1 MVDTIVLAGNPNVG
15 KSSLYNALT
24 RTWQHVGNW
33 PGKTVEKKEGKTWID
48 DQEYNVV
55 DLPGIYSLTAYSM
68 EEIITRDFIV
78 DEQPRLVVAVVD
90 ASNLERNL
98 YLVTQLI
105 ELEVPLLLALNMADV
120 AHQHHIGIDR
130 QRLSEQLGGIP
141 IVETVG
147 NRRVG
152 IDGLKQ
158 AIRSA
163 CEQFPA
169 GQPPI
174 SYSPEVENEIGALAG
189 MVEDRKPLG
198 GHYPARWMAIKL
210 LESDEDI
217 IDRLKDDGHA
227 VLLEAAQQ
235 SISRIAEATKEDPE
249 TLIADSRYSFI
260 GDVACQ
266 SVERDSECRET
277 PSDRIDQ
284 VVTHPI
290 FGTVI
295 FFALMWL
302 VFQFT
307 TNVSAPFVDW
317 IDGVIGGPVTHWV
330 TAILGWIGLTGTW
343 VESLFVDGIIAG
355 VGGVL
360 VFVPVLLTL
369 FFVLAILEDSGYMA
383 RAAFV
388 MEHIMKLIGLPGK
401 AFLPL
406 IVGFGCTVPAI
417 YASRTLDNEDDR
429 KLVSFLTTFISCGA
443 RLPIYVLFGIAFFG
457 AQSGLLVF
465 GMYGLGIA
473 IALLTG
479 FALKKLFFS
488 DKEPTPFVIELPPYR
503 APTLR
508 DVLRQMWQR
517 TEEFLRKASTVIL
530 AFSVVLWLMLSIPV
544 GSGSFNNVAT
554 GDSLFGT
561 ISRTIAPAFEPA
573 GFGTWQASGS
583 LLSGFVAK
591 EIIIVTM
598 NQIYLEED
606 SAQLLEDDSIEPTPT
621 FAQDLEEIV
630 TSFVMA
636 VVKAVEEIANIVP
649 RTVSLLPGINLRDVS
664 LIPAETDASDT
675 STLQAILRTHFTP
688 LTAVA
693 FSVFVLLYIPC
704 ITSISAMR
712 HEFGT
717 RWMLYQIAYTSIIAW
732 AAAVAVNQAGRL
744 LGWG

>member
-1 MVDTIVLAGNPNVG
+1 MADTIALAGNPNVG

-78 DEQPRLVVAVVD
+78 DEHPRLVVAVVD

-98 YLVTQLI
+98 YLVTQLL

-130 QRLSEQLGGIP
+130 RRLSQQLGGVP

-147 NRRVG
+147 NRRIG
-152 IDGLKQ
+152 IDDLKQ

-163 CEQFPA
+163 CEQTLP
-169 GQPPI
+169 GQPPM
-174 SYSPEVENEIGALAG
+174 SYSPEVENEIGSLVKMA
-189 MVEDRKPLG
+189 EDRQPLG
-198 GHYPARWMAIKL
+198 GRYPARWMAIKL

-217 IDRLKDDGHA
+217 VPRLQADGQA
-227 VLLEAAQQ
+227 ALLEAAQH
-235 SISRIAEATKEDPE
+235 SITRIVEATGEDPE
-249 TLIADSRYSFI
+249 TLIADCRYRFI
-260 GDVACQ
+260 GEITHQ
-266 SVERDSECRET
+266 SVERDEDCKET

-290 FGTVI
+290 FGIVI

-317 IDGVIGGPVTHWV
+317 IDGVIGGPVTHWI
-330 TAILGWIGLTGTW
+330 TAILGWIGLGDTW

-355 VGGVL
+355 VGGML

-369 FFVLAILEDSGYMA
+369 FFSLAILEDSGYMA

-443 RLPIYVLFGIAFFG
+443 RLPVYVLFGIAFFG
-457 AQSGLLVF
+457 AHSGLLVF

-479 FALKKLFFS
+479 FAIKKIFFD
-488 DKEPTPFVIELPPYR
+488 DKEPAPFVIELPPYR
-503 APTLR
+503 APALR

-544 GSGSFNNVAT
+544 GSGSFNDVAT

-561 ISRTIAPAFEPA
+561 ISSTIAPVFKPA
-573 GFGTWQASGS
+573 GFSTWQASGS
-583 LLSGFVAK
+583 LISGFVAK

-598 NQIYLEED
+598 NQIYLEEGSD
-606 SAQLLEDDSIEPTPT
+606 QSPEDGSAEQTPT
-621 FAQDLEEIV
+621 FAQDLSEII

-636 VVKAVEEIANIVP
+636 VVKAVEEIVNIVP
-649 RTVSLLPGINLRDVS
+649 RTVSLLPGIHLREVS
-664 LIPAETDASDT
+664 LSAGDAGIEDT
-675 STLQAILRTHFTP
+675 STLQAALRAHFTP

-704 ITSISAMR
+704 ITSVAAMK

-717 RWMLYQIAYTSIIAW
+717 RWMLYQIAYTSAIAW
-732 AAAVAVNQAGRL
+732 AAAVAVNQVGLL